1 MQMIGKE
8 IHSIKTIVQQ
18 YHTGEEPVLVVC
30 SDRESYVCKYMRSS
44 SASYK
49 LVCEL
54 IGSCMAVAWNIVTPR
69 VCLVK
74 IKAEHWPNSIKG
86 YRGSAPSLGTAWL
99 ENVVDITPSTCNEIP
114 KSTCLLEQL
123 LKIALFDFWIANEDR
138 NANNANLMYDLQ
150 KDQIVSIDYGCIFN
164 TATFDY
170 PLSQLTMTDTIL
182 WSDLFKHLTKDVARL
197 ETDRL
202 VKNLKNDYSAL
213 LERSK
218 AQMQTIMDVL
228 PEEWLVPPSAVKEKM
243 NQLFVSEWTDGVW
256 ENFTDCLAEN
266 L

>member
-1 MQMIGKE
+1 MTDIE
-8 IHSIKTIVQQ
+8 IYSIKTITQQ
-18 YHTGEEPVLVVC
+18 YHTGEEPVLVLC
-30 SDRESYVCKYMRSS
+30 SDRESYVCKYTRSS

-54 IGSCMAVAWNIVTPR
+54 IGSCMAAAWDIVTPKVR
-69 VCLVK
+69 LVK
-74 IKAEHWPNSIKG
+74 IKAEHWPNNIKG
-86 YRGSAPSLGTAWL
+86 YRGSAPSLGAEWM
-99 ENVVDITPSTCNEIP
+99 ENVVDITPSTCYEIP
-114 KSTCLLEQL
+114 PSTKLLEQL

-182 WSDLFKHLTKDVARL
+182 WSDLFKHITKVVSRQ
-197 ETDRL
+197 ETDCIVR
-202 VKNLKNDYSAL
+202 AL
-213 LERSK
+213 RDQYTELLDRSK
-218 AQMQTIMDVL
+218 TQTKVILDVL
-228 PEEWLVPPSAVKEKM
+228 PEEWHVPQTVVKEKM
-243 NQLFVSEWTDGVW
+243 DQLFAAEWTDGVW
-256 ENFTDCLAEN
+256 NNFIDCFTEN